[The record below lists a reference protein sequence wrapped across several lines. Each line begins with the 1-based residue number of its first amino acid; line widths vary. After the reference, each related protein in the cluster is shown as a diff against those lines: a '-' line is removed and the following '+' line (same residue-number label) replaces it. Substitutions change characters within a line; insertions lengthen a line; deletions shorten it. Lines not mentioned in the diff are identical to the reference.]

1 MGIVENVRYFGLTEA
16 AQPSLYLPVAQ
27 APFRRMNFTIRT
39 AGVPEGLIAA
49 IRGEIVSMDPT
60 VPIARVQT
68 MERILSDSV
77 ASDRFSMLLLT
88 LFAVIAL
95 VLAAV
100 GIYGVTS
107 YSVSQ
112 RTAEMGVRMAVGANP
127 SDVLKLVMVSGAKL
141 ALSGVVVGL
150 VGAAALS
157 RIMASQLYA
166 VGATDPLTFAGV
178 GLVLALV
185 ALVATYVP
193 ALRAARIDPVLAIQG
208 EGQ

>member
-1 MGIVENVRYFGLTEA
+1 
-16 AQPSLYLPVAQ
+16 
-27 APFRRMNFTIRT
+27 
-39 AGVPEGLIAA
+39 
-49 IRGEIVSMDPT
+49 
-60 VPIARVQT
+60 
-68 MERILSDSV
+68 
-77 ASDRFSMLLLT
+77 
-88 LFAVIAL
+88 
-95 VLAAV
+95 
-100 GIYGVTS
+100 
-107 YSVSQ
+107 
-112 RTAEMGVRMAVGANP
+112 MGVRMAVGANP

-141 ALSGVVVGL
+141 AVSGVVVGL
-150 VGAAALS
+150 LGAAALS